1 MRRKSDQTFGILFG
15 LAFNVEGGDKMLST
29 AGNII
34 IALLLI
40 LVFTFSR
47 RLLRHNKLGMHLKK
61 QYHKKV
67 KSSAKNK
74 NRHSKIIDRSRLKE
88 SILNNQSKSYSLKK
102 QKKRTKANPDRPASV
117 LLHPHILEQ
126 ARKEFLEYASSF
138 KGLYEPLYQASQD
151 NLRESSQN
159 DLLKAW
165 EDRIKTTHSQY
176 LELIWKNSGYQWASR
191 KGVMGKSYWALWLKH
206 LKDCGLQR
214 SQEAGQIYWSL
225 NGCILEQ
232 SNQENEKSS

>member
-1 MRRKSDQTFGILFG
+1 
-15 LAFNVEGGDKMLST
+15 MLST
-29 AGNII
+29 AGNMF
-34 IALLLI
+34 IALILI

-47 RLLRHNKLGMHLKK
+47 RLFGRNKLSINPQKHEKI
-61 QYHKKV
+61 
-67 KSSAKNK
+67 KSSLNK
-74 NRHSKIIDRSRLKE
+74 ERSRVTERSRSKE
-88 SILNNQSKSYSLKK
+88 KALSKRSKSYSLKNR
-102 QKKRTKANPDRPASV
+102 KKRSYTNLDRPASV
-117 LLHPHILEQ
+117 LLHPHTLEQ

-159 DLLKAW
+159 ELLKAW
-165 EDRIKTTHSQY
+165 EDKIKATHSQY

-191 KGVMGKSYWALWLKH
+191 KRATFGKAYWEVWLKH

-214 SQEAGQIYWSL
+214 SQEADQIYWRL

-232 SNQENEKSS
+232 SAQENEKSS

>member
-1 MRRKSDQTFGILFG
+1 
-15 LAFNVEGGDKMLST
+15 MLST
-29 AGNII
+29 AENMI

-47 RLLRHNKLGMHLKK
+47 RLFGHNELDIKTKRHYPEKP
-61 QYHKKV
+61 
-67 KSSAKNK
+67 KSSLKNK
-74 NRHSKIIDRSRLKE
+74 ELRSKVMDRSRSKE
-88 SILNNQSKSYSLKK
+88 VISNRSKNYSLKK
-102 QKKRTKANPDRPASV
+102 RKTRIKANADRPASV
-117 LLHPHILEQ
+117 LLHPHTLEK

-159 DLLKAW
+159 ELLKAW
-165 EDRIKTTHSQY
+165 EDKIKATHSQY
-176 LELIWKNSGYQWASR
+176 LELIWENSGYQWASR
-191 KGVMGKSYWALWLKH
+191 KGIVGKAYWELWLKH

-214 SQEAGQIYWSL
+214 SQESGQIYWSL

-232 SNQENEKSS
+232 SNHENEKSS

>member
-1 MRRKSDQTFGILFG
+1 MCRKSEQTFGILFG
-15 LAFNVEGGDKMLST
+15 LTWNVEGGDKMLST
-29 AGNII
+29 AGNMI

-47 RLLRHNKLGMHLKK
+47 RLLWHNELGIQTKK
-61 QYHKKV
+61 RYPDKV
-67 KSSAKNK
+67 KSPFKNK
-74 NRHSKIIDRSRLKE
+74 ERHSKVMERSRSKE
-88 SILNNQSKSYSLKK
+88 VIPNRSKNYNLKK
-102 QKKRTKANPDRPASV
+102 RKTRTKANPDRPASV
-117 LLHPHILEQ
+117 LLHPHTLEQ

-159 DLLKAW
+159 ELLKAW
-165 EDRIKTTHSQY
+165 EDKIKATHSQY

-191 KGVMGKSYWALWLKH
+191 RGVMGKAYWELWLKH